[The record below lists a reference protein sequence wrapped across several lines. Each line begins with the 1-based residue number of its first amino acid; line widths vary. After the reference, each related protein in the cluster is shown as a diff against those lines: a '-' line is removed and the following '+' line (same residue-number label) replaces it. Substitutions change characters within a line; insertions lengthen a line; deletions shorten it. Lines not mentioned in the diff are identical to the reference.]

1 MGMTEASR
9 TILIAALSIAAGMTW
24 HSLRTV
30 AIPVAS
36 PDRLI
41 AELRLAQIASLV
53 LMATASAYVGFAI
66 THEAEP
72 GVGLDIA
79 LALGFGLV
87 AAVTLVRDPRQGLT
101 LLALAFAAHA
111 VLDVAHRPGVLPVGV
126 TPRWYALGCAVFNV
140 YVGAVTYWPMLRR

>member
-1 MGMTEASR
+1 MTEASR
-9 TILIAALSIAAGMTW
+9 TILIAAVSIAAGMTW
-24 HSLRTV
+24 QAVRTA

-41 AELRLAQIASLV
+41 AELRLAQIAALV

-66 THEAEP
+66 THETEP

-79 LALGFGLV
+79 LALGFGIV

-111 VLDVAHRPGVLPVGV
+111 VLDVAHRPGVLPVDV